1 MRRGAEKGFIMKKLI
16 QEFREFIAQGDVMDL
31 AVGII
36 IGGAFSSIV
45 SSLVDDIITPLIGLI
60 GGSVTDAD
68 GNVTFPGLTFMG
80 MDFGAFLG
88 AIINFL
94 IISLVVFLLVKGINK
109 AKEVASDV
117 LPIGGEEE
125 EEEAPAPTCPFCL
138 EEIKEGATRCPHC
151 GADLTAADAA

>member
-1 MRRGAEKGFIMKKLI
+1 MFVVTHKARHARKKGCFMKKLFE
-16 QEFREFIAQGDVMDL
+16 EFKTFIAQGDVMDL
-31 AVGII
+31 AIGVI

-45 SSLVDDIITPLIGLI
+45 NSLIDDIINPLIALF
-60 GGSVTDAD
+60 GGVGED
-68 GNVTFPGLTFMG
+68 GTIAGLTFMG
-80 MDFGAFLG
+80 MDFGAFLS

-94 IISLVVFLLVKGINK
+94 IISLVAFLLVKGVNK
-109 AKEVASDV
+109 VKSVAGMDK
-117 LPIGGEEE
+117 E

>member
-1 MRRGAEKGFIMKKLI
+1 MKKLI
-16 QEFREFIAQGDVMDL
+16 EEFKEFIAQGDVMDL

-36 IGGAFSSIV
+36 IGGAFTGIV
-45 SSLVDDIITPLIGLI
+45 NSLVADIITPLIGLI
-60 GGSVTDAD
+60 GGAVTDAD
-68 GNVTFPGLTFMG
+68 GNVTFPGLKFMG

-94 IISLVVFLLVKGINK
+94 IIAIVVFLLVKSINK
-109 AKEVASDV
+109 VKALAASA

-125 EEEAPAPTCPFCL
+125 EEEAAPAPTCPFCL

-151 GADLTAADAA
+151 GAELATEDAAK

>member
-1 MRRGAEKGFIMKKLI
+1 MKKLFE
-16 QEFREFIAQGDVMDL
+16 EFKEFIAQGDVMDL
-31 AVGII
+31 AIGII

-45 SSLVDDIITPLIGLI
+45 NSLVDDIITPLIGLI
-60 GGSVTDAD
+60 GGAVTDAD

-94 IISLVVFLLVKGINK
+94 IISLVAFLLVKGINK
-109 AKEVASDV
+109 VKQVATDV
-117 LPIGGEEE
+117 LPVGGEEE
-125 EEEAPAPTCPFCL
+125 EEAAPAPTCPYCL

-151 GADLTAADAA
+151 GAELS